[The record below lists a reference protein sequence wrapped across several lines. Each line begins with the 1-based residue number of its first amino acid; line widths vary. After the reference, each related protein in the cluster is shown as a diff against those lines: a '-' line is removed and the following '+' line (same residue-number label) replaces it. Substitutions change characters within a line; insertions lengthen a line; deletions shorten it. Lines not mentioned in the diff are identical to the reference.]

1 MLRVISSSAGSHW
14 GYSRWAQPAQ
24 AFLNAARRE
33 QCSTP
38 LRSRLRY
45 LYGLDALNSTNVGGS
60 ILFQISHIHRGHE
73 LWGRFTS
80 TASSNHHSMPILAAY
95 RQLPGVP
102 LLPLHIAK
110 EAEPLAA
117 HTPCAR
123 SPFSFGLRTF
133 YSGIDSN
140 FALDGTAVS
149 CAASPS

>member
-1 MLRVISSSAGSHW
+1 MLRVVSSFAGSHW

-80 TASSNHHSMPILAAY
+80 TASSNHHSMPILA
-95 RQLPGVP
+95 RC
-102 LLPLHIAK
+102 
-110 EAEPLAA
+110 AEPLAA

-149 CAASPS
+149 CAASPSRKDYTSLGVRISSR